1 MKMKVEYASVEDYL
15 KEFPPAI
22 RKALLELRKAI
33 RKAAPEA
40 EERMSYGMAGYFQ
53 NGALLYFNGY
63 KTHIGVYP
71 RLKAFAK
78 ELSAYDGAKGSVKF
92 SLEEPLPLTLI
103 SRMVQHQVIANKEKA
118 TAKTS
123 KKRNSK

>member
-1 MKMKVEYASVEDYL
+1 MKMKVEYASVDEYL

-22 RKALLELRKAI
+22 RKTLLELRKTI

-71 RLKAFAK
+71 RLQAFAK
-78 ELSAYDGAKGSVKF
+78 ELSVYEGAKGSVKF
-92 SLEEPLPLTLI
+92 NLDEPLPLKLI
-103 SRMVQHQVIANKEKA
+103 SRMVQHQVLANKEKLA
-118 TAKTS
+118 AKKA
-123 KKRNSK
+123 KKK